1 MAGLELR
8 RVDRL
13 LTDCLTRSSL
23 LPAQD
28 ELRMMRGDDED
39 FGDLEEDPGQEES
52 DMDDNDL
59 EECVPRTLPR
69 LNSKP

>member
-1 MAGLELR
+1 
-8 RVDRL
+8 
-13 LTDCLTRSSL
+13 
-23 LPAQD
+23 
-28 ELRMMRGDDED
+28 MMRGDDED